1 MQQNLRKIYV
11 LSGLGVDH
19 RVFAA
24 IDFGNFEVVHL
35 PWLKP
40 EDKESISAYAG
51 RISALITDQTPILIG
66 LSFGGIMAQEIAR
79 IIPCAKIILIASAK
93 TKAELPAIYR
103 FIGGTRLHKLVPGF
117 LFAYSGQFTE
127 WFFGAKTEVQ
137 KKLLATILRET
148 DPAFRDWA
156 INALLTWHQNSPPGK
171 SISIHGSRDRIIP
184 IRNVAADFIVPG
196 AGHFLTVTH
205 AKEVS
210 ELLQIILKQ

>member
-1 MQQNLRKIYV
+1 MQQNLPKIYV

-24 IDFGNFEVVHL
+24 IDFGNFEVVHI

-40 EDKESISAYAG
+40 EGKEPISAYAS

-93 TKAELPAIYR
+93 SKAELPAIYR
-103 FIGGTRLHKLVPGF
+103 LIGSTRLHKLVPGF
-117 LFAYSGQFTE
+117 LFTYSGRFTQ
-127 WFFGAKTEVQ
+127 WFFGVKTEAQ
-137 KKLLATILRET
+137 KKLLAIILKET
-148 DPAFRDWA
+148 DPEFRNWA
-156 INALLTWHQNSPPGK
+156 INALLTWAGDHTSG
-171 SISIHGSRDRIIP
+171 STISIHGSKDRLIP
-184 IRNVAADFIVPG
+184 IRNVAADFTLPG
-196 AGHFLTVTH
+196 AGHFLTVSH